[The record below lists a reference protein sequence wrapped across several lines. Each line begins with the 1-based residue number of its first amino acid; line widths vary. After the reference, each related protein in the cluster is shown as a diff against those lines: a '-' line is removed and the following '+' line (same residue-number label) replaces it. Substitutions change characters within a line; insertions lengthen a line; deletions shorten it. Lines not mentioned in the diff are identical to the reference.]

1 VYLVT
6 KVAAVLMAY
15 GLQSVAGG
23 GLAGFD
29 IAKASLACAM
39 GLPGSENLDRD
50 ACFAWIDRAVAW
62 TWQHTERTIGRF
74 LEQPE
79 AFHYREAIFRI
90 VALYEVLQQGLKIRY
105 AAHRIGDNASPWPD
119 SRDHFIHGPI
129 SGYGGTC
136 LSLPILVIAVG
147 RRLGYPL
154 KLVATQ
160 GHFFARW
167 DGSDGVRFNIDGHAS
182 DSASGGP
189 NIRPDDY
196 YLGWPYDIRGQDWE
210 STHYLK
216 SMDQRQELACL
227 LIQRGICLGDGGDL
241 AGAVKS
247 IAEAVSLCQNDVLWK
262 KCLKTEYLRW
272 ETQVGDEIEASPHW
286 RRLKG
291 IRIIFPRRQRYP
303 GLGVAEEQSI
313 IRLELWERFLRD
325 RSFMLRLAQSSNPG
339 HLVIN
344 CQS

>member
-1 VYLVT
+1 MPNGLE
-6 KVAAVLMAY
+6 AAT
-15 GLQSVAGG
+15 GDSI
-23 GLAGFD
+23 AGFE
-29 IAKASLACAM
+29 IAKTSLACAM
-39 GLPGSENLDRD
+39 GLPGSENLDQA
-50 ACFAWIDRAVAW
+50 ACLAWIDKAAAW
-62 TWQHTERTIGRF
+62 TRQHTDRTIERF
-74 LEQPE
+74 QTQPE
-79 AFHYREAIFRI
+79 VFYGCEAIFRI
-90 VALYEVLQQGLKIRY
+90 VALYEVLQRRLKVRY
-105 AAHRIGDNASPWPD
+105 AAHRIGDVTSPWPD

-136 LSLPILVIAVG
+136 VSLPMLTIAVG

-196 YLGWPYDIRGQDWE
+196 YLGWPFDIRGQDWE

-216 SMDQRQELACL
+216 SMDQQQELACL
-227 LIQRGICLGDGGDL
+227 LVQRGLCLGYGGNL
-241 AGAVKS
+241 GGAVKT
-247 IAEAVSLCQNDVLWK
+247 IAEAVSLCCDDILWK
-262 KCLKTEYLRW
+262 KCLKTVYLQW
-272 ETQVGDEIEASPHW
+272 ETRVGKEVEASSHW

-291 IRIIFPRRQRYP
+291 IRIIFPPRRRYP
-303 GLGVAEEQSI
+303 GLGMAEEQSI

-325 RSFMLRLAQSSNPG
+325 SSFMLRLAESSTPG
-339 HLVIN
+339 HFVIK
-344 CQS
+344 CKS